1 MQVLTQSVDTFD
13 QVNTFTVEV
22 RGFRA
27 MKTIKASLH
36 CGYQKHEDGIF
47 WAMKHST
54 CLKDVYTEAD
64 REEST
69 RLASMTSVR
78 HGDLVVINGEQY
90 KVRVLGDFSDCAI
103 FEKV

>member
-1 MQVLTQSVDTFD
+1 MQVLTLSTDNFD

-22 RGFRA
+22 QGFRA

-36 CGYQKHEDGIF
+36 VGYQKDADGIY
-47 WAMKHST
+47 WAMKHSA

-64 REEST
+64 HEEST
-69 RLASMTSVR
+69 RLAMLTPVR